1 MNTEK
6 SYSPG
11 KLYLVSTP
19 IGNLE
24 DITLRAIR
32 TLKEVDLVLAE
43 DTRTAYRL
51 LKSLDISQRILSY
64 YSYNEQKRI
73 PQILAQIEA
82 GNDIALI
89 SEAGTPLISDPGH
102 KLVVSAVQR
111 NLTVVPIPGAS
122 AILAALVA
130 SGLPT
135 DRFLFEGFL
144 PRKKRRRSRLVLLSE
159 EPGTIVI
166 YESAYRIQKTIEDI
180 VKILG
185 NRYIV
190 LARELTKMYEEFIRG
205 FAEEVL
211 ENLGAYKL
219 KGEMVLLVAGTQ
231 YKPNLTRKDGK

>member
-1 MNTEK
+1 M
-6 SYSPG
+6 
-11 KLYLVSTP
+11 
-19 IGNLE
+19 
-24 DITLRAIR
+24 
-32 TLKEVDLVLAE
+32 VLAE

-102 KLVVSAVQR
+102 KLVVSAIQR

-144 PRKKRRRSRLVLLSE
+144 PRKKGRRSRLVLLSE
-159 EPGTIVI
+159 EPGTIII

-205 FAEEVL
+205 FAEDVL

-219 KGEMVLLVAGTQ
+219 KGEMVLLVTGTQ
-231 YKPNLTRKDGK
+231 YKPNLTQKDRK